1 MKKRALTI
9 LACAMLLPGSA
20 LAYGEGEPYISAY
33 LGIAAPDDAETEF
46 DDGTQVDFK
55 SDDGTAFTAALGQ
68 RFQRDYRFE
77 IEVSRQENDLDQ
89 VSAYGVENVDVDGD
103 VESLALL
110 ANFYYDFINRT
121 PFTPFLSAG
130 IGYAKVK
137 VSDITGYQFD
147 LRSDDDYVLAYQFG
161 GGLGYDIT
169 EQVTLDI
176 KYRYFSTSD
185 PEFDIAETE
194 VVSHNYYVGIRLNF

>member
-1 MKKRALTI
+1 MKKRVLAI
-9 LACAMLLPGSA
+9 LAACAMLLPSSA
-20 LAYGEGEPYISAY
+20 LAYGEGKPYISAH
-33 LGIAAPDDAETEF
+33 LGIAAPDDAETTF
-46 DDGTQVDFK
+46 DDGRQVDFK

-68 RFQRDYRFE
+68 RFRSDYRFE

-89 VSAYGVENVDVDGD
+89 VSAYGTGNVDVDGD

-110 ANFYYDFINRT
+110 GNFYYDFVNST

-137 VSDITGYQFD
+137 ISDIPYLN

-169 EQVTLDI
+169 EQVTLDL

-194 VVSHNYYVGIRLNF
+194 VVSHNYYAGIRLNF